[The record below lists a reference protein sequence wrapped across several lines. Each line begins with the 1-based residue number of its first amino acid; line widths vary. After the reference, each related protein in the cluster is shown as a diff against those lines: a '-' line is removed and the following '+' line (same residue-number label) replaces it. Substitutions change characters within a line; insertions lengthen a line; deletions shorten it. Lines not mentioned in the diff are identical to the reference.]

1 MIERNKNRA
10 GRIGCMLF
18 GLANIVDGL
27 IRFLSF
33 GFLHTRLPVELSKF
47 QAKRGIKRLRERASK
62 V

>member
-18 GLANIVDGL
+18 GLDNIADGL
-27 IRFLSF
+27 VRVFSF
-33 GFLHTRLPVELSKF
+33 GFLHTRLPIELSKF
-47 QAKRGIKRLRERASK
+47 QVKRNIKRLRERAAK